1 MWQLIKRDAMN
12 MKNVI
17 IVIMAFI
24 LIIFS
29 LYAFIDNLTPLS
41 NGLLIAMIGYFS
53 YLIFG
58 FLFYFDYKNG
68 VMRFIASLPVKKKA
82 IVASRYL
89 FVFGA
94 ILFFLVYSWLLDL
107 LFKTAILSPIFMLGS
122 FIFIL
127 FITAVSFIIFYSF
140 IRYFWASLT
149 FQLAFL
155 LFLAFLVS
163 LIDIYIGLD
172 SIRQVAHVQ
181 PLIVLVLSAC
191 ILLYV
196 SYQLAK
202 YIFTKTDI
210 S

>member
-1 MWQLIKRDAMN
+1 MMMWQLIKRDVMN

-24 LIIFS
+24 LIVFS
-29 LYAFIDNLTPLS
+29 LYAFIDDLTPLS
-41 NGLLIAMIGYFS
+41 HGLLIGMIVYFS

-140 IRYFWASLT
+140 IRYF
-149 FQLAFL
+149 FVF
-155 LFLAFLVS
+155 F
-163 LIDIYIGLD
+163 
-172 SIRQVAHVQ
+172 
-181 PLIVLVLSAC
+181 
-191 ILLYV
+191 
-196 SYQLAK
+196 
-202 YIFTKTDI
+202 
-210 S
+210 